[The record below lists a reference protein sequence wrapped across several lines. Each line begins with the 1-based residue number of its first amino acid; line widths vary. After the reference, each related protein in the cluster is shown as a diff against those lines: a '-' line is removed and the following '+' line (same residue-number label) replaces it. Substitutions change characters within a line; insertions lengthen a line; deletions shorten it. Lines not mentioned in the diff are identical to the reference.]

1 MSRGIRIG
9 VDCLFADPKRTF
21 GTWVFAKSLVEEI
34 TSLDAENEY
43 FVFVNSLAAR
53 DFYLERPNVRFITS
67 HLVGWTV
74 GARLVYQNLLLP
86 FLTRWHGLDLLH
98 SLGSYGPLW
107 PLVRSVVTVHDVRPF
122 FDREPGYECG
132 PRGRVAGLDFLMR
145 QSLRGADRIAV
156 VSEFTRRG
164 LVARY
169 PFTAEKIR
177 VIHEGL
183 PRRRTPICIDPADVD
198 KVLARHGVRRP
209 YVLAVGLSLPH
220 KNIERLIEAFAR
232 LKREPRILRQL
243 VLVGEAGAN
252 RGNLLAAVRQCGVQD
267 DIVFTG
273 FVDDGELAALYASAE
288 LFVFPSMMEGFGL
301 PLLEAMANR
310 TPVVCSN
317 AGSLPEVAGDGALLF
332 DPLDVGDMARAI
344 REVLE
349 SPALRARLV
358 ACGLKRVELF
368 SFRRAAEAT
377 LELYNELLHSKSGLD
392 SSADV
397 RCLK

>member
-1 MSRGIRIG
+1 LGKRIG
-9 VDCLFADPKRTF
+9 IDCLYAVPGKTF

-34 TSLDAENEY
+34 TSLDGENEY

-53 DFYLERPNVRFITS
+53 DFCLERPNVRFITS
-67 HLVGWTV
+67 HLAGWTV
-74 GARLVYQNLLLP
+74 GARLGYQNLLLP

-98 SLGSYGPLW
+98 SLGNYGPLW
-107 PLVRSVVTVHDVRPF
+107 PLVRSVVTVHDLLPF
-122 FDREPGYECG
+122 FDHQSGHQFG
-132 PRGRVAGLDFLMR
+132 PRGRAAGLDFLMR

-156 VSEFTRRG
+156 DSEFTRRG

-177 VIHEGL
+177 VIHGGL
-183 PRRRTPICIDPADVD
+183 PRRRTPICLEPANVD

-209 YVLAVGLSLPH
+209 YILAVGLSLPH

-232 LKREPRILRQL
+232 LIREARILRQL

-252 RGNLLAAVRQCGVQD
+252 RENLLAAVRQCGVQD

-273 FVDDGELAALYASAE
+273 FVDDGELAALYAAAD
-288 LFVFPSMMEGFGL
+288 LFAFPSTMEGFGL
-301 PLLEAMANR
+301 PLLEAMASR

-317 AGSLPEVAGDGALLF
+317 AGPLPEVAGDGALFF
-332 DPLDVGDMARAI
+332 DPLDVGDIARAI
-344 REVLE
+344 KQVLQDP
-349 SPALRARLV
+349 SLRARLV

-377 LELYNELLHSKSGLD
+377 LELYNELLHSKCGLD
-392 SSADV
+392 SSEDV
-397 RCLK
+397 RCSK

>member
-1 MSRGIRIG
+1 MGKRIG
-9 VDCLFADPKRTF
+9 IDCLYAVPGKTF

-34 TSLDAENEY
+34 TSLDGENEY

-53 DFYLERPNVRFITS
+53 DFCLERPNVRFITS
-67 HLVGWTV
+67 HLAAWNV
-74 GARLVYQNLLLP
+74 GARLGYQNLLLP

-98 SLGSYGPLW
+98 SLGNYGPLR
-107 PLVRSVVTVHDVRPF
+107 PLVRSVITVHDLLPF
-122 FDREPGYECG
+122 FDCQGGHQFG
-132 PRGRVAGLDFLMR
+132 PRGRAAGLDFLMR

-164 LVARY
+164 LLARY

-183 PRRRTPICIDPADVD
+183 PRRPAPICLEPAEVD

-209 YVLAVGLSLPH
+209 YLLAVGLSLPH

-232 LKREPRILRQL
+232 LKREPRMLRQL

-252 RGNLLAAVRQCGVQD
+252 WENLLAAVRQSGVQD
-267 DIVFTG
+267 DVVFTG
-273 FVDDGELAALYASAE
+273 FVDDGELAALYAAAD
-288 LFVFPSMMEGFGL
+288 LFVFPSTMAGFGL

-332 DPLDVGDMARAI
+332 DPLDVEDIARAI
-344 REVLE
+344 KQALQDR
-349 SPALRARLV
+349 SLRARLV

-377 LELYNELLHSKSGLD
+377 LELYNELLRSKSGLD
-392 SSADV
+392 SSEDD
-397 RCLK
+397 RCSK